1 MNIISDYEGD
11 EAVFTKYDERK
22 YSTLQS
28 HHFRDE
34 RDYDTIKHI
43 HSNITRLVRIIQ
55 FFVDKYSTLFELSS
69 FNILFF
75 LFKFHIH

>member
-1 MNIISDYEGD
+1 MFPFLSTILFSDTEGD
-11 EAVFTKYDERK
+11 EASFLQYDENK

-43 HSNITRLVRIIQ
+43 HNNITRLVRVTEFIVI
-55 FFVDKYSTLFELSS
+55 KCS
-69 FNILFF
+69 IL
-75 LFKFHIH
+75 